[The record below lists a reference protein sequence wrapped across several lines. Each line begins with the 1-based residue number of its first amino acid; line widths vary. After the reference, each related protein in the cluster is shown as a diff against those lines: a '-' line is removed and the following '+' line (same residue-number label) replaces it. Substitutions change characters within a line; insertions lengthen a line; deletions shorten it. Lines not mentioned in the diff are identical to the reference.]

1 MTYQFKSGLTGQKV
15 LWIMNKPI
23 KFNYYAV
30 HTGDPRDWEWAQ
42 FMGTY
47 WWNDPEEKTISGVL
61 QWNDGRV
68 WIDW

>member
-1 MTYQFKSGLTGQKV
+1 
-15 LWIMNKPI
+15 MNKPI
-23 KFNYYAV
+23 KFCYYAV